1 MCEFVIVHAHMFRC
15 PERPE
20 ENTELPGV
28 EVVSW
33 NIDSYELETKVNSFA
48 KAASTIKC

>member
-1 MCEFVIVHAHMFRC
+1 MFVHAHMFRC

-20 ENTELPGV
+20 ENTESPGV

-33 NIDSYELETKVNSFA
+33 NIDRYKLETKVTSFA
-48 KAASTIKC
+48 RATSTNKC

>member
-1 MCEFVIVHAHMFRC
+1 MCEFVFVHAHMFRC

-20 ENTELPGV
+20 ENTESPGV

-33 NIDSYELETKVNSFA
+33 NIDSELETKVNSFA
-48 KAASTIKC
+48 RATSTIKC